1 MVTHLGASI
10 DFISLFRLQVYP
22 EDMEHESVFEGSSD
36 LRQLPEYRHDNL
48 DDLGVQIVTPSQTIS
63 CFGFSRCIIFA
74 MHLDIYYVCRG
85 LFRVPTVGWRNAPA

>member
-1 MVTHLGASI
+1 MVPRGKALSTISCKLRSLVVTHLGASI

-48 DDLGVQIVTPSQTIS
+48 KSVEIIGNVIQSS
-63 CFGFSRCIIFA
+63 SR
-74 MHLDIYYVCRG
+74 
-85 LFRVPTVGWRNAPA
+85 T